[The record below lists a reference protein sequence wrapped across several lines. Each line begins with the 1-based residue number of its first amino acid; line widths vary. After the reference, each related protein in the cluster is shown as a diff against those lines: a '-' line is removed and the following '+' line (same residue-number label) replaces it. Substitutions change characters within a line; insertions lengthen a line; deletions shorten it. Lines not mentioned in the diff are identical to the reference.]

1 MNPRVSII
9 MPAYNAERY
18 IAAAIDSVIAQTYQA
33 WELIVI
39 DDGSRD
45 RTAEI
50 VKSYLAADVRIRY
63 IFQEN
68 RKMSNARNN
77 GIKHARGEL
86 IAFLDADDLWLPEKL
101 ALQVETLDRQQ
112 VDVVFGDGF
121 IFTDDDTRDE
131 SRSFSGSEGR
141 IAGSDMFELM
151 LTGNKIAVLSV
162 MMRSETLTR
171 VGGFDE
177 SPQILGCED
186 YELWLRLAER
196 EASFCGMKEHLVRYR
211 VHAGGVSSKRVEMLR
226 AEIAVL
232 RRYHARASQRGKV
245 TGQIAH
251 RRIAAL
257 YRELSSVLLAQGKSC
272 DVRENLIQ
280 LRAFDATGLRTLAHI
295 LAVKILSR
303 HYNEMR
309 GRWIAFRQAGKPKRS
324 PLASE
329 TVFKFD
335 DR

>member
-50 VKSYLAADVRIRY
+50 VKPHLAADGRIRY
-63 IFQEN
+63 VFQEN
-68 RKMSNARNN
+68 RKLPNARNT

-121 IFTDDDTRDE
+121 MFADDDTRDE

-141 IAGSDMFELM
+141 ITGSDMFKLL
-151 LTGNKIAVLSV
+151 LTGNKIAVLSAV
-162 MMRSETLTR
+162 VRSETLAR

-177 SPQILGCED
+177 SLVFGCED

-211 VHAGGVSSKRVEMLR
+211 IHAGGMSSKRVEMLR
-226 AEIAVL
+226 SEIAVL
-232 RRYHARASQRGKV
+232 RHYYARALQRDKV

-251 RRIAAL
+251 RKIAAL
-257 YRELSSVLLAQGKSC
+257 YRELSSVLLAQDKSC

-303 HYNEMR
+303 HYNELR
-309 GRWIAFRQAGKPKRS
+309 GRWIAFREAGKPKR
-324 PLASE
+324 PPFASE

-335 DR
+335 DI